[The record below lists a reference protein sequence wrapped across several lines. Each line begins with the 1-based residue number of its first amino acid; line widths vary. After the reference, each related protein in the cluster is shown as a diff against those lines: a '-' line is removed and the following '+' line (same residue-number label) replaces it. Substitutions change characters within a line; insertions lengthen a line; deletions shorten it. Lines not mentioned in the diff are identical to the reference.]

1 MHLRRLT
8 VAVSVAAL
16 GVVAA
21 CGGGSDDSG
30 DGGDGE
36 FVEGGGAGALW
47 NENAEAPAP
56 EIEGAQTG
64 GTVDVWGTS
73 GLQSMHPTEAYFT
86 NTTSILSNLVTRSL
100 TQYRWN
106 DEAGAMELV
115 PDLATDLGRP
125 NEDFTE
131 WTFTIREGIKWQDGR
146 DMTMDDMVRGIEASI
161 DNHADGAFPNGA
173 QYSRTY
179 FKGGEDWAG
188 PYTEPNGGCDCV
200 SVNGQDI
207 TITMARPFPDMPY
220 WGSFPAMGPLPEE
233 AESEDVAAYGL
244 SPWSTGPY
252 KFESFDPGTSQLVLV
267 RNEFWDPDTDPGR
280 HAYPDR
286 WEFDVDRGDP
296 TVVDRTFIEDQG
308 DTQTAL
314 TYDNVQQSAR
324 EDAEASGRL
333 TTGPVPCTIFWY
345 MDTRKPEWENIDV
358 RKALGTA
365 WNFDDYRLATG
376 LSMGLTAI
384 PGTMILPPGLPGRK
398 DPPFD
403 VIGNGGSGTGDP
415 DKARQMLEAAGAL
428 DTPVIF
434 AFDASDPTQ
443 VDGKNTIV
451 QALEEAGFDPQPRA
465 VANADKEDEMTQDP
479 DAPVNL
485 RHLGWC
491 SDWPSGSS
499 WFSPVFSSEGSSNYS
514 YLSVPEVDQKILD
527 IESKDA
533 NAQPPLWGD
542 LDEEIM
548 TDYYP
553 VIVDYYTANAMLHG
567 SKIMNMEND
576 EIRGM
581 PTFADIWIQQ

>member
-16 GVVAA
+16 GIVAA

-30 DGGDGE
+30 GGGTEE
-36 FVEGGGAGALW
+36 FEEGGGAGALW
-47 NENAEAPAP
+47 DENAEAPAP

-106 DEAGAMELV
+106 DDEGAMELV

-146 DMTMDDMVRGIEASI
+146 DVTMDDMVRGIEASI

-179 FKGGEDWAG
+179 FKGGDDWLG

-200 SVNGQDI
+200 AVNGRDI
-207 TITMARPFPDMPY
+207 TITMSRPFPDMPY

-244 SPWSTGPY
+244 NPWSTGPY
-252 KFESFDPGTSQLVLV
+252 MFESFDPGTSQLVLV
-267 RNEFWDPDTDPGR
+267 RNEFWDANTDPGR

-324 EDAEASGRL
+324 EDAESSGRL

-415 DKARQMLEAAGAL
+415 DQARQMLQEAGAL

-451 QALEEAGFDPQPRA
+451 QALEDAGFDPQPRA

-514 YLSVPEVDQKILD
+514 YLSVPEIDQKILD
-527 IESKDA
+527 IESQDA

>member
-1 MHLRRLT
+1 
-8 VAVSVAAL
+8 
-16 GVVAA
+16 
-21 CGGGSDDSG
+21 
-30 DGGDGE
+30 
-36 FVEGGGAGALW
+36 
-47 NENAEAPAP
+47 
-56 EIEGAQTG
+56 
-64 GTVDVWGTS
+64 
-73 GLQSMHPTEAYFT
+73 
-86 NTTSILSNLVTRSL
+86 
-100 TQYRWN
+100 
-106 DEAGAMELV
+106 
-115 PDLATDLGRP
+115 
-125 NEDFTE
+125 
-131 WTFTIREGIKWQDGR
+131 
-146 DMTMDDMVRGIEASI
+146 
-161 DNHADGAFPNGA
+161 
-173 QYSRTY
+173 
-179 FKGGEDWAG
+179 
-188 PYTEPNGGCDCV
+188 
-200 SVNGQDI
+200 
-207 TITMARPFPDMPY
+207 MARPFPDMPY
-220 WGSFPAMGPLPEE
+220 WGSFPAMGPLPQE

-244 SPWSTGPY
+244 APWSTGPY
-252 KFESFDPGTSQLVLV
+252 QFESFDPGTSQLTLV
-267 RNEFWDPDTDPGR
+267 RNEFWDPNTDPGR

-314 TYDNVQQSAR
+314 TYDNVQQSSR
-324 EDAEASGRL
+324 EDAEATDRL

-345 MDTRKPEWENIDV
+345 MDTRKPEWENVEV

-376 LSMGLTAI
+376 LAMGLTAI

-398 DPPFD
+398 DPAFD
-403 VIGNGGSGTGDP
+403 VIGNGGTGTGDP
-415 DKARQMLEAAGAL
+415 EQARQMLEDAGAL
-428 DTPVIF
+428 DTPVVF

-451 QALEEAGFDPQPRA
+451 AALEEAGFDPQPRA
-465 VANADKEDEMTQDP
+465 VANADKEDELTQDP
-479 DAPVNL
+479 DAPLNL

-514 YLSVPEVDQKILD
+514 YLSVPEIDQKILD
-527 IESKDA
+527 IESMPA
-533 NAQPPLWGD
+533 EEQPPLWGD

-548 TDYYP
+548 TEHYP